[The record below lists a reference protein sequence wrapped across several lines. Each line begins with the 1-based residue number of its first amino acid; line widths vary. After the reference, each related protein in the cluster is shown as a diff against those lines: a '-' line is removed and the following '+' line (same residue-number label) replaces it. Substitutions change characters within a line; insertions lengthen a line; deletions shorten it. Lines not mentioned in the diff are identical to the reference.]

1 VPLPSAEFSFGGIF
15 IKPNRI
21 TLLSAFGASL
31 AIVASVLPAFAQDA
45 ENVAGRAGPTE
56 ATIAPGSAISVELN
70 SGIDSKKT
78 KAGDSITAHTS
89 EALRSADDRLIIPK
103 GAKVE
108 GHVTQSTSRGKGGD
122 ESALGI
128 QFDKAILKDGGE
140 IPLNVIIRAM
150 AGPVSFSAPSD
161 LGTTPNLGTTQTSPM
176 RNAPPPTPQ
185 ASTGGIERDASSTSS
200 QPLDARSRG
209 VIGLHGITLKAELAN
224 DRPASVVVSNGKSVH
239 LDGGTQMVLVEQ
251 APASEP
257 PGQ

>member
-1 VPLPSAEFSFGGIF
+1 MKPS
-15 IKPNRI
+15 RM
-21 TLLSAFGASL
+21 TLLAALGVSL
-31 AIVASVLPAFAQDA
+31 AIAASVLPAFAQDA
-45 ENVAGRAGPTE
+45 ENVAGRAGQTE

-70 SGIDSKKT
+70 SGIDSKKA
-78 KAGDSITAHTS
+78 KAGDAITAHTS
-89 EALRSADDRLIIPK
+89 EALKSADDRLIIPK

-122 ESALGI
+122 ESVLGI

-150 AGPVSFSAPSD
+150 AGPVSFAAPSD

-185 ASTGGIERDASSTSS
+185 APTGGIERDASAASS
-200 QPLDARSRG
+200 QPLDARSHG

-224 DRPASVVVSNGKSVH
+224 NRPASVVVSNGKSVR
-239 LDGGTQMVLVEQ
+239 LDGGTQMLLVEQ

-257 PGQ
+257 SGQ

>member
-1 VPLPSAEFSFGGIF
+1 MKPS
-15 IKPNRI
+15 RM
-21 TLLSAFGASL
+21 TLLAALGVSL
-31 AIVASVLPAFAQDA
+31 AIAASVLPAFAQDA
-45 ENVAGRAGPTE
+45 ENVAGRAGQTE
-56 ATIAPGSAISVELN
+56 ATIAPGSSISVELN
-70 SGIDSKKT
+70 SGIDSKKA

-89 EALRSADDRLIIPK
+89 EALKSADDRLIIPK

-108 GHVTQSTSRGKGGD
+108 GHITQSTARGKGGD
-122 ESALGI
+122 ESVLGI

-140 IPLNVIIRAM
+140 IPLNVTIRAM

-185 ASTGGIERDASSTSS
+185 PSTGGIERDASSGPS
-200 QPLDARSRG
+200 QPLDGKSRG

-224 DRPASVVVSNGKSVH
+224 NRPASLVVSNGKSVH
-239 LDGGTQMVLVEQ
+239 LDGGTQMLLVEQ

-257 PGQ
+257 SGQ

>member
-1 VPLPSAEFSFGGIF
+1 MKF
-15 IKPNRI
+15 IGL
-21 TLLSAFGASL
+21 TLLAAMSAGL
-31 AIVASVLPAFAQDA
+31 AIGTMGLPTFAQDA
-45 ENVAGRAGPTE
+45 SNAGRSGQTE
-56 ATIAPGSAISVELN
+56 ATLAPGSTISVELN
-70 SGIDSKKT
+70 SGIDSKKA

-89 EALRSADDRLIIPK
+89 EALKSADDRLILPK
-103 GAKVE
+103 GAKIE
-108 GHVTQSTSRGKGGD
+108 GHVTQATARSKGGN

-128 QFDKAILKDGGE
+128 QFDKAFLKDGGE

-185 ASTGGIERDASSTSS
+185 ASTGGIQPDASSAPS
-200 QPLDARSRG
+200 QPLDAKSRG

-224 DRPASVVVSNGKSVH
+224 NRPASVVVSNGKSVH
-239 LDGGTQMVLVEQ
+239 LDGGTQMLLVEQ

-257 PGQ
+257 SGQ

>member
-1 VPLPSAEFSFGGIF
+1 M
-15 IKPNRI
+15 KPNRM
-21 TLLSAFGASL
+21 TLLAALGASL
-31 AIVASVLPAFAQDA
+31 AIAASVLPAFAQDA
-45 ENVAGRAGPTE
+45 ESVAGRAGQTE

-70 SGIDSKKT
+70 SGIDSKKA

-89 EALRSADDRLIIPK
+89 EALKSADDRLIIPK

-108 GHVTQSTSRGKGGD
+108 GHVTQSNSRGKGGD
-122 ESALGI
+122 ESVLGI

-185 ASTGGIERDASSTSS
+185 APTGGIERDASSASS
-200 QPLDARSRG
+200 QPLDAKSRG

-224 DRPASVVVSNGKSVH
+224 NRPASVVVSNGKSVH
-239 LDGGTQMVLVEQ
+239 LDGGTQMLLVEQ

-257 PGQ
+257 SGQ